1 MFLFLVNISV
11 NVALIVSQYIV
22 SRMQTFYDALE
33 VGIGCDATDI
43 RDAYKRLAL
52 TFHPDKT
59 GSTSVD
65 AGDRFRLINEVP
77 SLV

>member
-1 MFLFLVNISV
+1 
-11 NVALIVSQYIV
+11 
-22 SRMQTFYDALE
+22 MQTFYDALE